1 MIGSLLVG
9 LLVIV
14 ALYVGSHKLSGA
26 EALLAAVAFV
36 GGAVLIIFPWIASYL
51 ALRLNVGRGV
61 DLVLYVAIVLNAF
74 VIANFYFR
82 FKRDEQTIVQL
93 VRAIAL
99 QNPGLPEKND
109 APSSALSTP
118 VAGMQVDLLP

>member
-1 MIGSLLVG
+1 
-9 LLVIV
+9 
-14 ALYVGSHKLSGA
+14 
-26 EALLAAVAFV
+26 
-36 GGAVLIIFPWIASYL
+36 
-51 ALRLNVGRGV
+51 
-61 DLVLYVAIVLNAF
+61 
-74 VIANFYFR
+74 
-82 FKRDEQTIVQL
+82 

>member
-1 MIGSLLVG
+1 
-9 LLVIV
+9 
-14 ALYVGSHKLSGA
+14 
-26 EALLAAVAFV
+26 
-36 GGAVLIIFPWIASYL
+36 
-51 ALRLNVGRGV
+51 
-61 DLVLYVAIVLNAF
+61 LVLYVAIVLNAF